1 MEPGL
6 VKLSAAETGAQARA
20 LLETGSNEKRTPAKV
35 IFPGK
40 DQAKS
45 GNIYVVDY
53 ELLDGLP
60 TGTIG
65 GRPQYL
71 AAPIVL
77 LQDTQKELKPI
88 AIQSLC
94 LPDNLKHRGVE
105 NLANYH
111 YKDDGMDI
119 WDAIYKFVSEVVYE
133 YYTDD
138 SKIQTDKELK
148 HLVSKI
154 YDYGFLQKPDCPQT
168 LKTREEAIKYITM
181 IMFTCSAQHA
191 SVNNGQ
197 VPLGK
202 YPEVVAFDK
211 RMRGPIERFQKRLKE
226 IEKKIEKRSTLKDFP
241 YEYLHPAHMENSIT
255 I

>member
-1 MEPGL
+1 
-6 VKLSAAETGAQARA
+6 
-20 LLETGSNEKRTPAKV
+20 
-35 IFPGK
+35 
-40 DQAKS
+40 
-45 GNIYVVDY
+45 
-53 ELLDGLP
+53 
-60 TGTIG
+60 
-65 GRPQYL
+65 
-71 AAPIVL
+71 
-77 LQDTQKELKPI
+77 
-88 AIQSLC
+88 
-94 LPDNLKHRGVE
+94 
-105 NLANYH
+105 
-111 YKDDGMDI
+111 MDI

-197 VPLGK
+197 YDIYAWMPNGPTTMQSPPPVDKEVTEQYIMESLPDINTTLESMRVAAFLSHRSKDFVPLGK